1 MASVR
6 WGGLRLEPYNP
17 DAVDADN
24 DGIVQEGTA
33 WERPAGTRLLDE
45 LGNEVERG
53 LQSMQRP
60 TLRVVDRDGNTIDY
74 KPTYQRGTP
83 GGGLR
88 KQQKLSTL
96 GELGYPSLK
105 EMGVRSIG
113 DMVPTIGD
121 IVRPKQKVVDVEGS
135 VFNMKRKITPDR
147 IIPKRGNRQRA
158 FNRAD
163 EKAKELAFMQGDH
176 YLVET
181 DSEFLILS
189 PNEFDNFFDE
199 VNGPDG
205 MPSGLAISKY
215 EKPRPKQ
222 ADDAAIRADL
232 LGPREMEIDDA
243 AYRDALFD
251 IHYNYG
257 NPAFLDDD
265 LFIPVVFDENLEMGG
280 SELLNPDGSQTTFE
294 DIMTGVRKLEYGE
307 EFENRRFKFRQLK
320 SEFLQSDSHG
330 GLWSVFQVTDK
341 ETGEVWY
348 VKGSTYPANDAV
360 MELLGMRA
368 GSLLDL
374 AARPDGRNIRISPQA
389 TVRIV
394 GDRSVRWT
402 AMRNVGEWNHPDG
415 EILAWVDGHEGG
427 GLDPDKVDVGDMAQ
441 ILAMDFIFGNTDR
454 HTGNLMIATDA
465 NGRQRLAIID
475 NGILA
480 GGRLHSEKDQFG
492 FDLSVKDITD
502 RLEAEA
508 SKQPDEI
515 FNDPSGNYL
524 VHDPAFKTMNARLG
538 DIDGD
543 GGEFIDATQRTV
555 QAIKENLDAL
565 FDLREYSRRGVP
577 LTPAERAH
585 LEGVKKVALA
595 RIEMLEKDPD
605 LIWYQAWSPIPGQ
618 IQAPQGNLPGNAPNA
633 NSADGESVPSI
644 QTQFASVPKLIEAT
658 RADDSLAT
666 PTPVDDEDFGFKVYL
681 ESKVDEDN
689 PDIPEEGSPEWY
701 DELDEWIGETT
712 AVDGY
717 WSDGVRGALDN
728 YLGQYYDSINGA
740 LRSGDETPSQDY
752 PELQKYLMSRKLP
765 EGLVIHRGISHWY
778 DEDGEPS
785 WYLEEGDIVV
795 DKAFQSFSSRPRSMA
810 GERGNKGADGEI
822 QIIATVGANVRG
834 QSVSWNGEN
843 EVLLPA
849 GVKYRID
856 EISEDEETGKT
867 IWRVTILQQGE
878 GIDVQRA
885 TSTVTTAPG
894 VDSSGTKPRAAAG
907 LPEVDFDEPIELA
920 ELRGQIDSIDKDL
933 LTGIQE
939 ALGTD
944 SEELVQTLIPPRTDS
959 DAILSRSFS
968 DGWYEAAEEKIRD
981 SDIADSEKEKLL
993 TLLDDAR
1000 VSDELKDISPY
1011 LTELIPFADPL
1022 GGDFVFQPAAAPYDT
1037 EEARRKYQEAFSRLS
1052 PERRDLIS
1060 TRIDEIKKERKR
1072 QDRIEERERF
1082 RQQARAKAEAAVQDE
1097 INKAKQKFIQKPVET
1112 RKYDAPVGEALTG
1125 VRERNGSD
1133 IEYDPDSVRPVKQIQ
1148 TDADSV
1154 LVKAADL
1161 SLPEH
1166 EEELVDFLI
1175 SDELSDITDELE
1187 APYDPLI
1194 NVAKRGEK
1202 PHDILARLLIERRG
1216 FDGDAM
1222 KVTSSELDQL
1232 IGEGYREMTRGGS
1245 RRPQDEF
1252 ISGEMLI
1259 GTGVDGAGL
1268 YFATE
1273 TFDPT
1278 AVPPG
1283 WGHFDASTYARD
1295 ASDGAVI
1302 RGVMNPSAQY
1312 LDIEDVR
1319 QELDQY
1325 GRAMAG
1331 QFPTPKNS
1339 RLADLR
1345 RRLEARAERDDK
1357 AAKALRTLDA
1367 ILTARDG
1374 ENNPAVTTAALLLG
1388 ADAVQDLG
1396 LNNRSIVY
1404 NRSAV
1409 ITGDALLTP
1418 DENDALKGFEQ
1429 FKARHNQKL
1438 IADGRLPLD
1447 PTPEQVKQWRDAEVE
1462 RMLEEFDRL
1471 AADSV

>member
-45 LGNEVERG
+45 LGNEIERG

-60 TLRVVDRDGNTIDY
+60 NLRVVDSNGNNVDY

-83 GGGLR
+83 GGGIR
-88 KQQKLSTL
+88 QKQKLSTL
-96 GELGYPSLK
+96 AELGYPSLK

-121 IVRPKQKVVDVEGS
+121 IVRPKQKVVDVDGS
-135 VFNMKRKITPDR
+135 IFNLRRKMTPDR

-163 EKAKELAFMQGDH
+163 EKAKELAFLQGDH

-232 LGPREMEIDDA
+232 LGSREMEIDDA

-374 AARPDGRNIRISPQA
+374 AARPDGRNIRISPHA
-389 TVRIV
+389 TVRII

-402 AMRNVGEWNHPDG
+402 AMRNVREWDHPDG
-415 EILAWVDGHEGG
+415 QVLAWVDGHEGG
-427 GLDPDKVDVGDMAQ
+427 GLDPDKVDVSDMAQ

-480 GGRLHSEKDQFG
+480 GGRLHSEQDQFG
-492 FDLSVKDITD
+492 FDLSVKEIAD

-524 VHDPAFKTMNARLG
+524 VHDPAFKAMNARLG

-543 GGEFIDATQRTV
+543 GGEFIDVTQRTV

-618 IQAPQGNLPGNAPNA
+618 IQAPQGNVPGNSPDV
-633 NSADGESVPSI
+633 NSPSK
-644 QTQFASVPKLIEAT
+644 A
-658 RADDSLAT
+658 
-666 PTPVDDEDFGFKVYL
+666 
-681 ESKVDEDN
+681 
-689 PDIPEEGSPEWY
+689 DIPSA
-701 DELDEWIGETT
+701 I
-712 AVDGY
+712 
-717 WSDGVRGALDN
+717 
-728 YLGQYYDSINGA
+728 
-740 LRSGDETPSQDY
+740 
-752 PELQKYLMSRKLP
+752 
-765 EGLVIHRGISHWY
+765 
-778 DEDGEPS
+778 
-785 WYLEEGDIVV
+785 
-795 DKAFQSFSSRPRSMA
+795 
-810 GERGNKGADGEI
+810 
-822 QIIATVGANVRG
+822 
-834 QSVSWNGEN
+834 
-843 EVLLPA
+843 
-849 GVKYRID
+849 
-856 EISEDEETGKT
+856 
-867 IWRVTILQQGE
+867 
-878 GIDVQRA
+878 
-885 TSTVTTAPG
+885 
-894 VDSSGTKPRAAAG
+894 
-907 LPEVDFDEPIELA
+907 VDFDEPTELE
-920 ELRGQIDSIDKDL
+920 ELNGQIRSINAEL

-939 ALGTD
+939 AFGTD
-944 SEELVQTLIPPRTDS
+944 SEEFVEILIPRGTDS

-968 DGWYEAAEEKIRD
+968 DGWFEAVEEKIRD
-981 SDIADSEKEKLL
+981 SDIADSKKDTLL

-1000 VSDELKDISPY
+1000 VSDELNDISPW
-1011 LTELIPFADPL
+1011 LNELQPIADPF
-1022 GGDFVFQPAAAPYDT
+1022 GGDMAFQPAAAPYDT
-1037 EEARRKYQEAFSRLS
+1037 EEARRKYQEAFARLS

-1060 TRIDEIKKERKR
+1060 TRIDAVKKEREQ
-1072 QDRIEERERF
+1072 QDRIQDRERF
-1082 RQQARAKAEAAVQDE
+1082 REQARNDAMAAAEKQ
-1097 INKAKQKFIQKPVET
+1097 INEAKQKFIQKPGET
-1112 RKYDAPVGEALTG
+1112 RKYDAPVGQALTG

-1133 IEYDPDSVRPVKQIQ
+1133 IEYDPDSVRPVEQIQ

-1222 KVTSSELDQL
+1222 KVTASELDQL
-1232 IGEGYREMTRGGS
+1232 VGEGYREMTRGGS
-1245 RRPQDEF
+1245 GRPQNEF

-1278 AVPPG
+1278 AVAPG

-1357 AAKALRTLDA
+1357 AARALRTLDA

-1404 NRSAV
+1404 NRSAI
-1409 ITGDALLTP
+1409 ITGDTLLTP

-1429 FKARHNQKL
+1429 FKARHNPQL
-1438 IADGRLPLD
+1438 IASGRLPLD
-1447 PTPEQVKQWRDAEVE
+1447 PTPEQVRQWQDAEVE

-1471 AADSV
+1471 ATDSV

>member
-53 LQSMQRP
+53 FQSMQRP

-135 VFNMKRKITPDR
+135 VFNIKRKITPDR

-618 IQAPQGNLPGNAPNA
+618 IQAPQGNIPGNAPDL
-633 NSADGESVPSI
+633 NSPNKADIS
-644 QTQFASVPKLIEAT
+644 
-658 RADDSLAT
+658 
-666 PTPVDDEDFGFKVYL
+666 
-681 ESKVDEDN
+681 
-689 PDIPEEGSPEWY
+689 SP
-701 DELDEWIGETT
+701 I
-712 AVDGY
+712 
-717 WSDGVRGALDN
+717 
-728 YLGQYYDSINGA
+728 
-740 LRSGDETPSQDY
+740 
-752 PELQKYLMSRKLP
+752 
-765 EGLVIHRGISHWY
+765 
-778 DEDGEPS
+778 
-785 WYLEEGDIVV
+785 
-795 DKAFQSFSSRPRSMA
+795 
-810 GERGNKGADGEI
+810 
-822 QIIATVGANVRG
+822 
-834 QSVSWNGEN
+834 
-843 EVLLPA
+843 
-849 GVKYRID
+849 
-856 EISEDEETGKT
+856 
-867 IWRVTILQQGE
+867 
-878 GIDVQRA
+878 
-885 TSTVTTAPG
+885 
-894 VDSSGTKPRAAAG
+894 
-907 LPEVDFDEPIELA
+907 VDFDEPIELA

-1037 EEARRKYQEAFSRLS
+1037 EEARQKYQDAFSRLS
-1052 PERRDLIS
+1052 QERRDLIVK
-1060 TRIDEIKKERKR
+1060 RMAVAKEERKQ
-1072 QDRIEERERF
+1072 QDQIQERERF
-1082 RQQARAKAEAAVQDE
+1082 RQQARFKAEAAVQDE
-1097 INKAKQKFIQKPVET
+1097 INKAKQKFIQKPGET

-1133 IEYDPDSVRPVKQIQ
+1133 IEYDPDSVRPVEQIQ

-1175 SDELSDITDELE
+1175 SDELSDIADELE
-1187 APYDPLI
+1187 APYDPHTD
-1194 NVAKRGEK
+1194 VTKMREK
-1202 PHDILARLLIERRG
+1202 PHDILARLLIKRRG

-1345 RRLEARAERDDK
+1345 RRLEARAERGDKK
-1357 AAKALRTLDA
+1357 AARSLKTLDA

-1374 ENNPAVTTAALLLG
+1374 ENNPAVSAAALLLG

-1396 LNNRSIVY
+1396 LNNRSIIY
-1404 NRSAV
+1404 NRSAI

-1447 PTPEQVKQWRDAEVE
+1447 PTPEQVKQWTDAEVE